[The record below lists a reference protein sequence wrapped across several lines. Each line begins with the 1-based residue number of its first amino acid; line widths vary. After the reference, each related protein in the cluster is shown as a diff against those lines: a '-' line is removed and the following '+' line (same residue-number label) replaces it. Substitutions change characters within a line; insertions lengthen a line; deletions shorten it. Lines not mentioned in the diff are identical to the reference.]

1 MAVKKN
7 LKKILFFIN
16 RNPISKYLYN
26 KEISLRSKMN
36 LADIYRLS
44 KHIQVFSPFTNEI
57 NPANDW
63 YGHANILKK
72 YLGLPQSYQFK
83 FIIEHGTYPT
93 EQVSEVELEPDL
105 PAYLTYSN
113 YRVGILKKYRDHA
126 FSIGPFIHY
135 APAFYSKEKIISE
148 KKSLGKNLL
157 IFPAHSLSYIIP
169 NYDKHW
175 FINKVQSLAKDFDSV
190 RICLYWA
197 DILLGLHKYYKELGF
212 ECVTAGHILDPN
224 FLPRLKTI
232 IETSDLTI
240 SNDVGTHV
248 GYCVYLN
255 KPHIIFHREPEVMGN
270 KKWSKIQSDYWSS
283 IPYQKLLKE
292 FTKVNYRITTAQRKV
307 ANQYYGGKSN
317 IKTEKEL
324 QKIVNFAEQIYQ
336 DSKL

>member
-7 LKKILFFIN
+7 LKKIIFLIN
-16 RNPISKYLYN
+16 KNSISKYLYK

-36 LADIYRLS
+36 LTDIYRLS

-63 YGHANILKK
+63 YGHANIFKK

-93 EQVSEVELEPDL
+93 EQVSEVELEPKL
-105 PAYLTYSN
+105 STYLTYSN
-113 YRVGILKKYRDHA
+113 YRVGILKRYRDHA

-148 KKSLGKNLL
+148 KKRLGKNILV
-157 IFPAHSLSYIIP
+157 FPAHSLNYIIHKFD
-169 NYDKHW
+169 NNW
-175 FINKVQSLAKDFDSV
+175 FMQNVKKIAKDFDNI

-197 DILLGLHKYYKELGF
+197 DIQLGIHKYYQNLGF
-212 ECVTAGHILDPN
+212 ECITAGHILDPN

-248 GYCVYLN
+248 GYSVYLD
-255 KPHIIFHREPEVMGN
+255 KPHIIFHKVPKIKGN
-270 KKWSKIQSDYWSS
+270 KKWTNIQFDYWSS
-283 IPYQKLLKE
+283 SPYQELLKE
-292 FTKVNYRITTAQRKV
+292 FTKVNYKITPAQRKV
-307 ANQYYGGKSN
+307 VNQYYGGKSN
-317 IKTEKEL
+317 IKTRKEL
-324 QKIVNFAEQIYQ
+324 QKIVNFAEQVYQ
-336 DSKL
+336 NSKA